1 MMTVKEFA
9 NLNSK
14 MAEAFEQYSRTME
27 VYNFLC
33 EHKGQKFTPTEI
45 AKELGFVY
53 HFTAYAMD
61 WVNYYKVVNP
71 LYWLLEREEIKRE
84 EIKTKITIEV
94 EGHYEYKTMRVDGIK
109 YQSEYPLWVDGGTKE
124 VEKTSYKWYVE

>member
-53 HFTAYAMD
+53 HWLINEYAMD

-71 LYWLLEREEIKRE
+71 LYWLLETEEVKRE
-84 EIKTKITIEV
+84 ESKIKITIEV
-94 EGHYEYKTMRVDGIK
+94 K
-109 YQSEYPLWVDGGTKE
+109 GGTKE
-124 VEKTSYKWYVE
+124 IETTSYKWYVE